1 MALLAEYE
9 KHKVNNKENNLSM
22 SSPIISVENVTKSVI
37 SNNNE
42 LSILKGISFT
52 INAGES
58 VAIMGTSGAGKST
71 LMGLLAGLDQ
81 PSSGCITLLGKS
93 ISTMD
98 DEQRAKIRS
107 ESVGFVFQN
116 FLLIPS
122 LTALENVTLPLLLRG
137 DSNKGVNEL
146 QAKALLQEVGLA
158 GRETHLPSQLS
169 GGEQQRV
176 ALARAFMT
184 RPKVLFADEPTGNL
198 DQKTAQHIIE
208 LLFAMNKEQGTTLVL
223 VTHDANLAK
232 RCQRTLIIDDGC
244 CHEFISETEQ
254 SASYESK

>member
-1 MALLAEYE
+1 M
-9 KHKVNNKENNLSM
+9 NQS
-22 SSPIISVENVTKSVI
+22 IISVENITKSVI
-37 SNNNE
+37 SNDNE

-81 PSSGCITLLGKS
+81 PASGSIKLLEKT
-93 ISTMD
+93 ISAMD

-107 ESVGFVFQN
+107 ESIGFVFQN

-122 LTALENVTLPLLLRG
+122 LTALQNVTLPMVLRG
-137 DSNKGVNEL
+137 DEDERSNTQ
-146 QAKALLQEVGLA
+146 QAKLLLAAVGLS

-176 ALARAFMT
+176 ALARAFVT
-184 RPKVLFADEPTGNL
+184 KPKVLFADEPTGNL
-198 DQKTAQHIIE
+198 DQKTAEHIID

-232 RCQRTLIIDDGC
+232 RCQRTLIINDGQC
-244 CHEFISETEQ
+244 KERL
-254 SASYESK
+254 